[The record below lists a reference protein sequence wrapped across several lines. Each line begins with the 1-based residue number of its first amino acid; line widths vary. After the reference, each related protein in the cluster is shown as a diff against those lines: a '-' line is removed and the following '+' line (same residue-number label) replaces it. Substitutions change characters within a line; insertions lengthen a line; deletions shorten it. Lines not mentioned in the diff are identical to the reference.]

1 MPPWR
6 NAGAA
11 LLSCPQALNERNLM
25 TLMLIVGPAEEPVTL
40 AEARGFLRL
49 DGVEE
54 NALVTALI
62 TAARTTLE
70 AETRRAFVTQGWRL
84 VLDAWPGRDIS
95 LPLAPVVAVE
105 AVRVDA
111 GEGAAT
117 LDPSVFDMDLG
128 AEPPRLAARRGMR
141 LAQPAAG
148 IGGIEIDFTAG
159 YGAAADVPEPLRQA
173 TLMLVAHWFEA
184 RGPVAFGATAADIP
198 LTVAAL
204 VAPYRRL
211 KL

>member
-1 MPPWR
+1 
-6 NAGAA
+6 
-11 LLSCPQALNERNLM
+11 M
-25 TLMLIVGPAEEPVTL
+25 TLMLIAGPAEEPVTL
-40 AEARGFLRL
+40 AEARSFLRL

-62 TAARTTLE
+62 TAARSTLE

-95 LPLAPVVAVE
+95 LPLAPVAAVD
-105 AVRVDA
+105 AVHVDA
-111 GEGAAT
+111 GEGTVT
-117 LDPSVFDMDLG
+117 LDPTLFDMDLG
-128 AEPPRLAARRGMR
+128 AEPPRMAARSDAR
-141 LAQPAAG
+141 LPRPAAG

-159 YGAAADVPEPLRQA
+159 YGTGAEVPESLRQA

-184 RGPVAFGATAADIP
+184 RGPVAFGSSAADIP